1 MHRIRAITLDLD
13 DTLWEIGPV
22 IRRAEEQLW
31 GWLCENFPR
40 IPQTYSPQDMLTLR
54 QQMVDQHRQ
63 HAHDFRYLRKKVL
76 EKVALESGY
85 SADLVDPAFA
95 VFDAARNAVTFYPDV
110 LPALEAIAERFT
122 LIAVTNG
129 NANLQSIG
137 IRHLFAD
144 VVTAVDAG
152 APKPAP
158 AIFCEA
164 VKRAGVS
171 PIEVL
176 HVGDHPEI
184 DIAGAQQAGLRTAWM
199 NRNGYAW
206 PQHLPAP
213 DAEVATVTALRELLQ
228 PACATHGSDT

>member
-22 IRRAEEQLW
+22 IRRAEEKLW
-31 GWLCENFPR
+31 SWLCDNFPR
-40 IPQTYSPQDMLTLR
+40 IPQTFAADDMLALR
-54 QQMVDQHRQ
+54 LQVADQHRQ
-63 HAHDFRYLRKKVL
+63 HSHDFRYLRKKVL

-85 SADLVDPAFA
+85 NTDLVGPAFA
-95 VFDAARNAVTFYPDV
+95 VFDGGRNAVTFYPDV
-110 LPALEAIAERFT
+110 LPALELLAERFT

-129 NANLQSIG
+129 NADLQQIG
-137 IRHLFAD
+137 IRHLFQD

-152 APKPAP
+152 APKPEP
-158 AIFCEA
+158 AIFAEA
-164 VKRAGVS
+164 VKRTGVS

-184 DIAGAQQAGLRTAWM
+184 DIAGAQKAGLRTAWM
-199 NRNGYAW
+199 NRNRHVW

-213 DAEVATVTALRELLQ
+213 DAEVATITGLKELLQ
-228 PACATHGSDT
+228 LAAAAHAADT